1 MHPDINIV
9 FDHENEERTEGVG
22 DAGNKVHRRSV
33 HVGTFKID
41 GIVCS
46 LSHAL
51 RSDVEAMEI
60 TRAEGTGR
68 LLKRFDFIARE
79 ISNFAARA
87 GETSPR
93 KNGKKG
99 ERAIASVTYDIRSP
113 DTFCP
118 LASDF
123 RFIFSIP
130 LASFPSICPSL
141 FSISRS
147 GRGRLHSHRMANW
160 TRNFIL
166 PDERPPRP
174 ER

>member
-1 MHPDINIV
+1 MRPDINIV
-9 FDHENEERTEGVG
+9 FDHENEERAEGVG

-41 GIVCS
+41 GIVS

-51 RSDVEAMEI
+51 RSDVKAMEI
-60 TRAEGTGR
+60 TRAESTGL

-87 GETSPR
+87 AETSLR
-93 KNGKKG
+93 KNVEKG

-123 RFIFSIP
+123 RSVLSIS